1 MRLVEKLMNPTPA
14 LGWVAGALCMAIPAF
29 GQIVETN
36 QPAFAAEWRVTGFI
50 RQGQH
55 QEASIERTGLIPR
68 FVREGDRLPGNIMVT
83 GVDYDERSVRLS
95 NGKETAIIR
104 AENYMAPPPQPPKGA
119 GKAPPRLG
127 FVPGGPTPGPGGG
140 APGGNITVQQA
151 TAVRGQDG
159 KWNIQFPNG
168 RSYDMQGYAERHG
181 GVKGAIQHVQELMAN
196 ETDPERLSYRK
207 EQLKALKAMQASG
220 MR

>member
-1 MRLVEKLMNPTPA
+1 MRSMLALGLICGALFVARPA
-14 LGWVAGALCMAIPAF
+14 L

-55 QEASIERTGLIPR
+55 QEASIERTGLMPR
-68 FVREGDRLPGNIMVT
+68 FVREGDRLPGNVMVT
-83 GVDYDERSVRLS
+83 DVDYDERSVRLS
-95 NGKETAIIR
+95 DGKETAIIR
-104 AENYMAPPPQPPKGA
+104 AENYMAPPPQPPKGS
-119 GKAPPRLG
+119 GKFPPRPG
-127 FVPGGPTPGPGGG
+127 FVPGGQVQGQG
-140 APGGNITVQQA
+140 AGTAGANVTVQQA

-159 KWNIQFPNG
+159 KWAIQFPNG
-168 RSYDMQGYAERHG
+168 RSYDLQGYTERHG
-181 GVKGAIQHVQELMAN
+181 GVKGSIQHVQELMAN